1 MKKLSLYVFLALIFC
16 NVGFAD
22 EVSFDLKLSCTLIEM
37 KKILAKKTYPIDIV
51 SNQKPVIFRNKK
63 IIKNNKIKSWWLKAP
78 GESPHPDM
86 IAVDW
91 NRQKA
96 SERELTSDEKLIL
109 EGYNEFEK
117 KYKQPGGTMFFYKT
131 ENLGYS
137 HAYLSND
144 NSELLAIEV
153 LTDPE
158 FLKSINVVGE
168 LTISN
173 KFRCEALK

>member
-1 MKKLSLYVFLALIFC
+1 MKKLLAILVLSLLWC
-16 NVGFAD
+16 NTSFAD
-22 EVSFDLKLSCTLIEM
+22 LSFDLKLSCTLIEM
-37 KKILAKKTYPIDIV
+37 KKILANKTYPIDIG
-51 SNQKPVIFRNKK
+51 SNEKPVIFLNQK
-63 IIKNNKIKSWWLKAP
+63 IIKNNKIKSWWLKTP
-78 GESPHPDM
+78 DEFPHPDM

-173 KFRCEALK
+173 KFRCEVLK

>member
-1 MKKLSLYVFLALIFC
+1 MNLKKNI
-16 NVGFAD
+16 N
-22 EVSFDLKLSCTLIEM
+22 
-37 KKILAKKTYPIDIV
+37 
-51 SNQKPVIFRNKK
+51 NQ
-63 IIKNNKIKSWWLKAP
+63 A
-78 GESPHPDM
+78 E
-86 IAVDW
+86 
-91 NRQKA
+91 QC
-96 SERELTSDEKLIL
+96 
-109 EGYNEFEK
+109 
-117 KYKQPGGTMFFYKT
+117 FFKT